1 MLPIFSHRD
10 IAELHQIRNAAVRNR
25 QALAERYEGI
35 QRELDDKRE
44 QNGKSRRQLAVMRR
58 RIKDIQKD
66 IFMMN
71 STESDL
77 DETSVAMLLEIGN
90 KKKRLSELKNQ
101 ADHLSKKF
109 DAVASDIQRALMD
122 IADLEVEYHTVAM
135 DVASLEKEKHEL
147 SDAITICLEHTSLER
162 KKVEAELNDLSAAFL
177 RIIDERQA
185 IEGRLAER
193 KAACEELSTAIE
205 ELTQKISALEEIKPI
220 LDRMTEIRQEVADMK
235 AEMASLDTTRRTLLK
250 EMNDR
255 QRQFEAATSE
265 NMEMTAANTAVEN
278 DVGLYEKIMSDV
290 KNAQTSCDHAKSRM
304 EQVSDGLMEKLI
316 TKTALDRAIQDI
328 WIQFDTLSEFLKES
342 HRGS

>member
-10 IAELHQIRNAAVRNR
+10 IAELHQIRNAAVRKR

-35 QRELDDKRE
+35 HRELDEKRD
-44 QNGKSRRQLAVMRR
+44 QNEKSRRQLAVMRR
-58 RIKDIQKD
+58 QIKDIQKD

-77 DETSVAMLLEIGN
+77 DETSVTLLLEIGN

-101 ADHLSKKF
+101 ADHLSNKF

-122 IADLEVEYHTVAM
+122 IADLEVEYRTVSK

-147 SDAITICLEHTSLER
+147 SDAIMKCLEHTSLER
-162 KKVEAELNDLSAAFL
+162 KKVEVELNELSAAFL
-177 RIIDERQA
+177 QIIDERQT
-185 IEGRLAER
+185 IEGRLAEH
-193 KAACEELSTAIE
+193 KSACEELSTAME

-220 LDRMTEIRQEVADMK
+220 LDRLKVIRQEETDLK
-235 AEMASLDTTRRTLLK
+235 AEMASLDMTRRTLLK

-255 QRQFEAATSE
+255 QRQFEAATLE
-265 NMEMTAANTAVEN
+265 NMELTAANTAVEN

-290 KNAQTSCDHAKSRM
+290 KIARISSDHAKSRM
-304 EQVSDGLMEKLI
+304 EQVSDELMEKLI
-316 TKTALDRAIQDI
+316 KKTALDRAIQDI
-328 WIQFDTLSEFLKES
+328 WIQFDTLSDLLMET